1 MSFDQD
7 AAESGGNLYDLL
19 AGASGI
25 DDLARVV
32 AGGFRGECLQVR
44 APGIPF
50 GEHIARAAGWWAEQA
65 SGFLKPFATP
75 VRREHERVTRKIQE
89 FLGLPVGGLLET
101 DSRPR
106 FGGFTG
112 PPSDGFLVEVPG
124 FQDVFTFNNQFIFDE
139 RSGQQRT
146 LDFRD
151 SLSRS
156 PTPPSFREVAEI
168 LTTLDDIQDE
178 AAILAT
184 VLGVVE
190 RVAGRAIPGVG
201 AVALVADALNVVGA
215 IVRPGTLSG
224 LPGKQGKRVVL
235 DKGRALRNGYA
246 GRIEEARRFR
256 DLDQRARGRV
266 GPRLDPVRAPRG
278 DFRVGVGDLLQGL
291 QATDS
296 IFGTGIQLGGIMG
309 FLQDAF
315 WGVVRGATFQASG
328 PVWDPLGLTDAGR
341 DACFRSP
348 SLGVVQP
355 QAYFL
360 LANEALALWSHA
372 ARIFPWVDRLGE
384 QALASG
390 LIGMRLAENV
400 LGPWLRKGVWVEL
413 LGELLEEVPSVAG
426 GVVDVG
432 SRGLRALEYAVR
444 TAPATM
450 AAVARAITAV
460 PSRDRQALYESLV
473 SSIGW
478 GLLGDLE
485 PGVRV
490 VERRVVGPLRDV
502 FLLAEAN
509 RIPRVDLVD

>member
-19 AGASGI
+19 SGVSGI

-44 APGIPF
+44 LPGVPF
-50 GEHIARAAGWWAEQA
+50 GEHVARAAAWWAEQA
-65 SGFLKPFATP
+65 NRFLEPLATP
-75 VRREHERVTRKIQE
+75 VRREHERVTAKIQE
-89 FLGLPVGGLLET
+89 FLGLPGAGPVEADT
-101 DSRPR
+101 RPR

-112 PPSDGFLVEVPG
+112 PPSDGFLVEIPG
-124 FQDVFTFNNQFIFDE
+124 FEDVFTFNNNFIFDP
-139 RSGQQRT
+139 RSREQRSM
-146 LDFRD
+146 DFRD

-156 PTPPSFREVAEI
+156 PTPPSFREIGEI
-168 LTTLDDIQDE
+168 LTTLDDLQDE
-178 AAILAT
+178 AATLAT

-201 AVALVADALNVVGA
+201 AVALVADALNVVSA
-215 IVRPGTLSG
+215 IVRPATFSG

-266 GPRLDPVRAPRG
+266 GPRLDPARAPRG
-278 DFRVGVGDLLQGL
+278 NFRVGVGDLLQGL

-296 IFGTGIQLGGIMG
+296 IFGTGIQLGGIVG

-315 WGVVRGATFQASG
+315 WGVVRGATFRAAG
-328 PVWDPLGLTDAGR
+328 PLWDPLGLTEAGR

-348 SLGVVQP
+348 DLSVVHP
-355 QAYFL
+355 QAYYV

-390 LIGMRLAENV
+390 LVGMRLAENV

-413 LGELLEEVPSVAG
+413 LGQMLQQDPVVAG

-432 SRGLRALEYAVR
+432 TRRLPAHEYAVR

-460 PSRDRQALYESLV
+460 PSRERQALYESLV

-490 VERRVVGPLRDV
+490 VEQTVVGPLLDV
-502 FLLAEAN
+502 FVLAEAN
-509 RIPRVDLVD
+509 RIPRQDLTD